1 MIIKVDFK
9 NKVVLSTEGKE
20 GVPTFRREVR
30 KVGKKSLEEALK
42 YMFCDFDSLFP
53 QNKNML
59 SKKDCTATV
68 TLSREAYLA
77 ATKGE

>member
-30 KVGKKSLEEALK
+30 KVGKKSLDEMLK
-42 YMFCDFDSLFP
+42 EMFCNFDCLFP
-53 QNKNML
+53 PTKDKTL
-59 SKKDCTATV
+59 EHCAASVTFSKEDYIR
-68 TLSREAYLA
+68 L
-77 ATKGE
+77 TKGE